1 MKRSYLICIVSVIII
16 LFCAICV
23 QDSTREGFTIME
35 TLGRTFNEIWKFIK
49 PYLYSEYFIVPLL
62 IALFVV
68 TPLTIFAYN
77 IIFKVIL

>member
-1 MKRSYLICIVSVIII
+1 MKRSYLIYIVPVIII
-16 LFCAICV
+16 LFCAISV
-23 QDSTREGFTIME
+23 QDTTREGFTIVE
-35 TLGRTFNEIWKFIK
+35 TLGRTFTEIWKFIK

-68 TPLTIFAYN
+68 APLIVYAYN